1 MPWTIIQRFPL
12 FKITTIQVLFI
23 CGTSTK
29 WNVSH
34 ISKSYYITEC
44 KNISH
49 VICQFVE
56 KPLKQKRG
64 TAIGK
69 KFGPPY
75 SILFMQ
81 NWKKIFEKQNFNHIN
96 GGGKLMIYFSFGSME
111 KKDWNPLEHQT
122 IKFTAGWS
130 KTSTNFLHLT
140 ESITEDI
147 KETDLYAKTADS
159 DKYFLSSSCHHSYW
173 KKHIPCSRA
182 LRLNRSCLNNQF
194 FDKKCN
200 GLRNKGTTMRKWYI
214 RKNFEL

>member
-1 MPWTIIQRFPL
+1 MERNLDLLTVFCLCR
-12 FKITTIQVLFI
+12 T
-23 CGTSTK
+23 
-29 WNVSH
+29 
-34 ISKSYYITEC
+34 
-44 KNISH
+44 
-49 VICQFVE
+49 
-56 KPLKQKRG
+56 
-64 TAIGK
+64 GK
-69 KFGPPY
+69 KY
-75 SILFMQ
+75 LKSRISTISTAEV
-81 NWKKIFEKQNFNHIN
+81 NWW
-96 GGGKLMIYFSFGSME
+96 YTFSFGSME

-182 LRLNRSCLNNQF
+182 LRLNRSCLNNQL